1 MTKLSIVI
9 INYNVK
15 YFLEQ
20 TLLSVRNAIGELIR
34 HYPSERAEVL
44 VVDNNSVDG
53 SQQMLR
59 AKFPEVQLIA
69 NKTNVGFA
77 RANNQAIEQ
86 ASGSYILLL
95 NPDTVVEED
104 TLYKV
109 VSFMDAHPE
118 AGGLG
123 VKMVDGKGE
132 FLPESKRMFP
142 SPEVAFYKAF
152 GLSALF
158 PSSRTFGKYHL
169 GYLSKDETHPVDVL
183 AGAFMLVRHQVI
195 QEIGALDETFFMYGE
210 DVDFSYRI
218 KQAGYENYYYPHTRI
233 IHYKGESTKKQSIN
247 YVFVFYQAMIIFAK
261 KHFSRKKAAMFSLL
275 LNTAIYFR
283 AALAIGYRMLKQLA
297 LPALDYA
304 FLLTGLYLIIWEFA
318 DGPIIDPPYY
328 FHLPG
333 AALIW
338 VFAAYLTGN
347 YQQPYTYWKILKGA
361 FSGVLGVAAVYAF
374 LPDALQVFRPLIVT
388 GGVFFLGVL
397 AVTRLLFHYA
407 SSGNLWL
414 ANDGKKRIVIIGQP
428 EEAARVEQLL
438 ADSRVRFQ
446 RLGYVLPD
454 DQAGQPQQNSVIG
467 TMKQLGEICTIY
479 PVDELIFCAKDVPSQ
494 SIISWM
500 VAIQDQQI
508 EFKIA
513 PEESLFIIGS
523 QSKDMPGD
531 FYTIDITLGLAQST
545 GRLQKQVFDYL
556 TALVLLLSLPVT
568 WWFVKRKKGYVRNLW
583 SVLTGRLSWVGYQC
597 TAQPYQLPAI
607 KQGIFKPGDELPEN
621 HLDQATV
628 NRLDFLY
635 ARDYTPE
642 KDLKIL
648 IRNFYRL
655 GETNQEAA
663 QADESSPPERF

>member
-34 HYPSERAEVL
+34 HYPSEEAEVL

-86 ASGSYILLL
+86 ASGNYILLL

-304 FLLTGLYLIIWEFA
+304 LLLTGLYLIIWEFA
-318 DGPIIDPPYY
+318 DGPIIDPP
-328 FHLPG
+328 
-333 AALIW
+333 
-338 VFAAYLTGN
+338 AYLTSN